1 MLTCP
6 QAAPGGISSGIIC
19 IRFFHTYPLSPF
31 QPEAIMD
38 MRIIFWLEA
47 GVKERGGCTPSQIL
61 FPLSN
66 MLTEVFY
73 LVEFERG
80 TEGVSIS
87 WQLNANGTSFEDLPR
102 KVYDRDKLGT
112 RET

>member
-1 MLTCP
+1 
-6 QAAPGGISSGIIC
+6 
-19 IRFFHTYPLSPF
+19 
-31 QPEAIMD
+31 MD

-73 LVEFERG
+73 LVEFERE

-87 WQLNANGTSFEDLPR
+87 WQPNANGTSHLRTYPARCMIGINWERVKPD
-102 KVYDRDKLGT
+102 G
-112 RET
+112 